1 MTSVLI
7 SLYSTIIIILKR
19 FFSIL
24 TTMILGL
31 TGSYA
36 AGKDTAAEILQ
47 QMNFQHVSFSDLLR
61 EELKQRGEEITRQ
74 KLINIGNELRHDFG
88 ADVLAAKALQKVQ
101 DGENYVF
108 TSIRNPAEVKL
119 LQHRKDFLLVNVVAA
134 DTVRLERLKARNRE
148 QDPKTLAEL
157 REKEKQE
164 NSSDP
169 AAQQLNAVA
178 KMARVELKND
188 STKEKLQEKMEK
200 LVTDWMFKLQDARP
214 DWNHYFMNIAQQ
226 VKMRCN
232 CMSAKKGAII
242 VKDKMILSTGYNG
255 SPKNIT
261 HCTAGGCPRC
271 TARHLGKV
279 KSGEYS
285 QPCICCHAEENAIVQ
300 AAYNGTSTRG
310 ATIYTTFTP
319 CTACAKMII
328 NAGLQEVIALVKY
341 PDEIG
346 TRLLKEAGVK
356 LKVLG

>member
-1 MTSVLI
+1 M
-7 SLYSTIIIILKR
+7 II
-19 FFSIL
+19 
-24 TTMILGL
+24 GV

-61 EELKQRGEEITRQ
+61 EELKKRGEEITRQ
-74 KLINIGNELRHDFG
+74 KLIDLGNELRHDYG
-88 ADVLAAKALQKVQ
+88 ADILAAKALQKVE

-108 TSIRNPAEVKL
+108 TSVRNPAEVKL
-119 LQHRKDFLLVNVVAA
+119 LQQRKDFLLVNVVAP
-134 DTVRLERLKARNRE
+134 DKVRLERLKTRNRE

-157 REKEKQE
+157 REKEQQE
-164 NSSDP
+164 NSRDP
-169 AAQQLNAVA
+169 AAQQLQAVA
-178 KMARVELKND
+178 KMATVVLTND
-188 STKEKLQEKMEK
+188 STKEKLQGKVEQ
-200 LVTDWMFKLQDARP
+200 LVSGWMFKLQDLRP
-214 DWNHYFMNIAQQ
+214 DWDHYFMNIAQQ

-242 VKDKMILSTGYNG
+242 VKDKMIISTGYNG
-255 SPKNIT
+255 SPKGIT

-285 QPCICCHAEENAIVQ
+285 QPCVCCHAEENAIVQ
-300 AAYNGTSTRG
+300 AAYNGTSTNG

-319 CTACAKMII
+319 CTACAKMLI
-328 NAGLQEVIALVKY
+328 NAGIKEVNALVKY
-341 PDEIG
+341 PDDIG

-356 LKVLG
+356 LRVLG